1 MEEKKGPVIDPK
13 RRYLIQEG
21 GTIYPYDAK
30 LAKRKD
36 MKEYFHETGSH
47 VDPANAPRLAVKRVP
62 IMLQDKEFQVEED
75 LFNTLSEMGAL
86 FETMQQEN
94 KVLKEEKAAWEAAK
108 VRMDTDIYDLTEQ
121 LKEANAK
128 IAELQTPPAQEPAA
142 DVKQN
147 GVGAPSQKGKSK

>member
-1 MEEKKGPVIDPK
+1 MKMEEKKGPVIDPK

-21 GTIYPYDAK
+21 GTLYPYDAK

-75 LFNTLSEMGAL
+75 LFNTLSEMGAI
-86 FETMQQEN
+86 FTTMQQEN
-94 KVLKEEKAAWEAAK
+94 KVLKEEKEAFEAAK
-108 VRMDTDIYDLTEQ
+108 ERLDTDIFDLTGQ

-128 IAELQTPPAQEPAA
+128 IAELSKPAEAEQPE
-142 DVKQN
+142 K
-147 GVGAPSQKGKSK
+147 KGKK